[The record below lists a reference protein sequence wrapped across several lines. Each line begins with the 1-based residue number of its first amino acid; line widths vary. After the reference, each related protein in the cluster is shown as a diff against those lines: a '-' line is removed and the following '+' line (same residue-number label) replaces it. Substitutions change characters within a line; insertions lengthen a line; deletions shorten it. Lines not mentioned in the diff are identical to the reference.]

1 VIGVRALAFT
11 LGPARPQFGP
21 RAALYVTSALHA
33 SGTDLDALEAIAA
46 ETRPGRA
53 LDLGCGG
60 GHVAYRLAP
69 HAGEVVAC
77 DLSPDMLA
85 AVAEAASERGFANI
99 RTREAAAERLPFDD
113 ASFDLVATRFSA
125 HHWRTLEPGI
135 VEARRVARPGATAIF
150 IDSVSPG
157 RALHDTHLQ
166 AVELLRDTS
175 HVRDYTVA
183 QWIAAVERAG
193 FTVQRVR
200 RHRIRIDFGTWIERM
215 RTPAVRVSA
224 IRALQLEAPLEVR
237 EGLTKPADYAVQ
249 FDGALPFDFVWFTP
263 RMDYKDPCAG
273 FPPVPKA

>member
-1 VIGVRALAFT
+1 MRMTRSHDAVT
-11 LGPARPQFGP
+11 QSQFGP

-33 SGTDLDALEAIAA
+33 SGADLDALEAIAA

-53 LDLGCGG
+53 VDLGCGG

-77 DLSPDMLA
+77 DLSADMLA
-85 AVAEAASERGFANI
+85 EVAKTASERGFANI

-125 HHWRTLEPGI
+125 HHWRTLEPGLA
-135 VEARRVARPGATAIF
+135 EAHRVARPGATAIF

-175 HVRDYTVA
+175 HVRDYAVA
-183 QWIAAVERAG
+183 EWVAAVVRAG

-215 RTPAVRVSA
+215 RTPAPMVAA
-224 IRALQLEAPLEVR
+224 IHALQAAASDEVRAYFAVEPDGSFLLDVMMLEA
-237 EGLTKPADYAVQ
+237 TA
-249 FDGALPFDFVWFTP
+249 
-263 RMDYKDPCAG
+263 
-273 FPPVPKA
+273 